1 MSGRRREGS
10 RGRGGRDRE
19 SKSFV
24 FNLNVEKMREESR
37 KEQQVSGGSSGL
49 FSSKP

>member
-1 MSGRRREGS
+1 MAGG
-10 RGRGGRDRE
+10 GGGGRDGE